1 MEGRRLVLVSYVTV
15 LSGFGL
21 WGLTAALLRDVDFT
35 NLKIVATAGAALLAG
50 GAAYASVALRSRVRS
65 TTFPSLLLGAAPI
78 AFALVAYDIWGG
90 SFTAQS
96 SQWAQTAIVVLVA
109 GVLTATLRLLVR
121 FERPLVG
128 LIYVGF
134 VVCAAATSGVALRAI
149 WGSPQQ
155 DDARLF
161 TAFAVLTVFA
171 YLLAPA
177 IDRLLEEPA

>member
-1 MEGRRLVLVSYVTV
+1 MEGRRLALIAYVTV

-21 WGLTAALLRDVDFT
+21 WGLSAALLRDVDFT
-35 NLKIVATAGAALLAG
+35 NLRIVATAGAALLAG
-50 GAAYASVALRSRVRS
+50 GAAYAAVALRSRVRS
-65 TTFPSLLLGAAPI
+65 TTFPSLLLVAAPV
-78 AFALVAYDIWGG
+78 AFALVADDIWGG

-96 SQWAQTAIVVLVA
+96 ARWAQTALVVLVA
-109 GVLTATLRLLVR
+109 GMLAATLRLLVR
-121 FERPLVG
+121 FERPVVG

-134 VVCAAATSGVALRAI
+134 VLCDAAASVVALQAV

-177 IDRLLEEPA
+177 VDRLLDDPA